1 MEGQIEKFSKNS
13 TEEVIIRSL
22 EYHGIDL
29 IDIRVFVKP
38 VIPGDEMIGT
48 KKGLCL
54 RRELIPILR
63 KALEKVEE
71 EPKKRKDSPKQD

>member
-1 MEGQIEKFSKNS
+1 MGKQIAKFSKNA
-13 TEEVIIRSL
+13 TEEVIVRAL

-38 VIPGDEMIGT
+38 VIPSDGLIGT

-54 RRELIPILR
+54 RRELIPVLL

-71 EPKKRKDSPKQD
+71 EPEKQKQDGKK